1 MRRPP
6 LVWRFPT
13 RQWVAPGLD
22 PLAPDRDPLTFL
34 SNHGEPEMLD
44 RRNLLIATAALM
56 SPIGAALAADWKSQ
70 YPELTFAVVPAE
82 NASGVGDRYAGFV
95 EYLSKELGV
104 PVKLRVANDYAA
116 VIEGQRAGNIQIAY
130 YGPASYSKAY
140 LTGVKTEPFVTTRN
154 NDGAIGYYSV
164 IYVKADSPYKD
175 IRDLK
180 GKTIGFVD
188 PNSTSGYNAPRYFL
202 NKAGIDVD
210 SFFDK
215 SIVTGSHE
223 NAVIALERGT
233 VDCAA
238 NWWNADNDSNLTRMD
253 TKGMAKKENF
263 RIIFKSG
270 LLPGS
275 PYAYLSDLPDDLKK
289 SIVKTFAEAPT
300 KDKAAFDRLS
310 DGKDKEFVPVTHQD
324 YQDTVEMIQFVDEMR
339 KKHS

>member
-1 MRRPP
+1 
-6 LVWRFPT
+6 
-13 RQWVAPGLD
+13 
-22 PLAPDRDPLTFL
+22 
-34 SNHGEPEMLD
+34 MLD
-44 RRNLLIATAALM
+44 RRCLLLSAVVFAVTCSAAQ
-56 SPIGAALAADWKSQ
+56 AADDWKKQ

-82 NASGVGDRYAGFV
+82 NASGVSDRYQPFV

-104 PVKLRVANDYAA
+104 PVKLRIANDYAA

-140 LTGVKTEPFVTTRN
+140 LTGVKTEPFATSRN
-154 NDGAIGYYSV
+154 NDGAMGYYSV

-175 IRDLK
+175 IKDLK

-210 SFFDK
+210 SFFGK

-223 NAVIALERGT
+223 NAVIALDKGT
-233 VDCAA
+233 IDAAA
-238 NWWNADNDSNLTRMD
+238 NWWNAADDSNLTRMD
-253 TKGMAKKENF
+253 KKGMVKKEDF
-263 RIIFKSG
+263 RIIFKSE

-275 PYAYLSDLPDDLKK
+275 PYAYLSTLPDDLKK
-289 SIVKTFAEAPT
+289 QIAKAFADAPT

-310 DGKDKEFVPVTHQD
+310 DGKDREFVPVSHKD
-324 YQDTVEMIQFVDEMR
+324 YVDIVKMIEYVDEMR
-339 KKHS
+339 KKRS